1 MIGKYKLTRLPDD
14 ADGKVCFT
22 HERIEN
28 TPRPMMILVDFD
40 WEELRKKAAKLK
52 VGQSIIIDYDKRFR

>member
-22 HERIEN
+22 HERTEKE
-28 TPRPMMILVDFD
+28 RWPMMILVDFD